1 MSLSSLTLKGWPS
14 KGWISD
20 TFSVVMISDCPS
32 LVMGSLKSLGI
43 SSAVSFALGGSSV
56 FLTSAGLSEAAA
68 GALGA
73 VVAFGG
79 SVGFLSSPGLPG
91 TAVAGAL
98 GSVAAL
104 GGSTGFLPSADLP
117 GAAVVGALV
126 SVAALGFS
134 VGFLSSPGL
143 PGAATGGLGST
154 VTLGGAADF
163 LPSSA
168 FDGSDALGGVSA
180 TGVRNAPI
188 NGFFLPSAIGIPPFF
203 RIMSKN
209 ASQTETHFQPL
220 SRAEVMLDRCLV
232 VVADGSR
239 CVV

>member
-1 MSLSSLTLKGWPS
+1 MGSVAALGCSVGFLSSPGFP
-14 KGWISD
+14 
-20 TFSVVMISDCPS
+20 
-32 LVMGSLKSLGI
+32 GS
-43 SSAVSFALGGSSV
+43 
-56 FLTSAGLSEAAA
+56 AAA
-68 GALGA
+68 GALGS
-73 VVAFGG
+73 VAALGC

-91 TAVAGAL
+91 SATAGVL

-104 GGSTGFLPSADLP
+104 GGSTGFL
-117 GAAVVGALV
+117 
-126 SVAALGFS
+126 
-134 VGFLSSPGL
+134 SSPGF
-143 PGAATGGLGST
+143 PGSATGGLGST
-154 VTLGGAADF
+154 VILGGAADF

-168 FDGSDALGGVSA
+168 CDGSDALGSVSA